1 MSESKMDTLADD
13 PGAPGSGDY
22 DARRRTAQD
31 FIFKGKLG
39 EGAYSE
45 VSMCLFQ
52 KYKRINSSQRSSRF
66 LFKKMLSFLMCSI
79 CTFILKFFVSF
90 CFGLCS

>member
-45 VSMCLFQ
+45 VS
-52 KYKRINSSQRSSRF
+52 KH
-66 LFKKMLSFLMCSI
+66 
-79 CTFILKFFVSF
+79 VSF
-90 CFGLCS
+90 SKIQAD